1 VSFPSGN
8 WTWLGI
14 ELVLAVHD
22 EQLVEHGGGAG
33 VRDRNLLES
42 ALARPEQLACYG
54 TPDAADLAASYGFGI
69 SRNHPFVDGNK
80 RTAFVALELFL
91 ALNGFELMADD
102 AQCVVNMLKLS
113 SGELPEAGFA
123 NWIRKS
129 VQSRGSQ

>member
-1 VSFPSGN
+1 MSFPCSN

-22 EQLVEHGGGAG
+22 EQLVDHGGGAG

-102 AQCVVNMLKLS
+102 AQCVVSMLKLS
-113 SGELPEAGFA
+113 SGELPEADFA
-123 NWIRKS
+123 NSIRESIQPRKA
-129 VQSRGSQ
+129 